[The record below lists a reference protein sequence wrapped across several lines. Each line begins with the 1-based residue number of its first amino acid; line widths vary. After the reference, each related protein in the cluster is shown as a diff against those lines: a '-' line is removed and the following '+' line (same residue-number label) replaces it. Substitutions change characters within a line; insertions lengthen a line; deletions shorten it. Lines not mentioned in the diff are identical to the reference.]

1 VSLLSPFSSLV
12 MQTPIF
18 LTKLSDESIIFISDV
33 GKNLLTVV
41 GSFLLYGSFQLSS
54 SVLFRALLYSIS
66 KIPSIS
72 QNTVAISL
80 PFLAVDPL
88 HGFLFCRWIPVI
100 HPRFITCYNFLKKL
114 FVVRQSSQIFFANV
128 LQTQFLFGI
137 KPFRNPTCAETLFI
151 PKFLLVRFN
160 IT

>member
-18 LTKLSDESIIFISDV
+18 LIKLSDESIIFISDV

-72 QNTVAISL
+72 QNIVAISL

-88 HGFLFCRWIPVI
+88 HGFLFCRWIPVV
-100 HPRFITCYNFLKKL
+100 HPRFITCYNFLKSSSSSDKVPK
-114 FVVRQSSQIFFANV
+114 FSSQMCCRRSLYSGLSN
-128 LQTQFLFGI
+128 FGI
-137 KPFRNPTCAETLFI
+137 QRALKPYS
-151 PKFLLVRFN
+151 FLNLHATFLKL
-160 IT
+160 